1 MGYCGETV
9 YPARQPLCWTLTIYE
24 GELRATLNFFVL
36 DPILLY
42 QAVDLPS
49 VDSQGAGGA
58 CFVAFLAAEDI
69 DDLSPFDRGQI
80 VQVNMALVLSI
91 R

>member
-9 YPARQPLCWTLTIYE
+9 YPARQPLCWTLTVYE
-24 GELRATLNFFVL
+24 GELRAISNFFVF
-36 DPILLY
+36 DPILFY

-58 CFVAFLAAEDI
+58 CLIAILAAEDI
-69 DDLSPFDRGQI
+69 DDFCPFDRGQI
-80 VQVNMALVLSI
+80 VEVVMDLVLSI